1 MSNIKVRSFLRAS
14 ITSNRNALIRLAE
27 INPRIAKVFGR
38 LLLSATRRIMP
49 TVRSA
54 VTQARLS
61 RILKLH
67 ARDWLKS
74 GGFRTALRRCSS
86 IAKFLPRQINA
97 SDSPPRARCNHV
109 EGRDNGLFNYRAI
122 RAR

>member
-1 MSNIKVRSFLRAS
+1 M
-14 ITSNRNALIRLAE
+14 SNRNALIRLAG
-27 INPRIAKVFGR
+27 INSRIAKVFGR
-38 LLLSATRRIMP
+38 FLLSTTWRIMP
-49 TVRSA
+49 TARSA

-61 RILKLH
+61 RILQLH

-74 GGFRTALRRCSS
+74 GDFRTAFRRCSS

-97 SDSPPRARCNHV
+97 SDSPLRCNHV